1 MTTVLRIIRRGYP
14 PLPLPCWLEPTFL
27 ENWLRFH
34 ESSLSPSLRSLCLL
48 RKRRRERVA
57 EEGET
62 MTWSWLTN
70 GNSLPLQPRSRLII
84 FSETSTFNWCFL
96 IDCPSQ
102 AGARTT
108 KAFET
113 RISRCS
119 NSVWQVSFAPRTSF
133 PPVNVSLRLPPSP
146 FSVENSLNAW
156 QRSGLSDTTSRS
168 MVTKRE
174 ERRRRKGMDKRN
186 YGDVVALM

>member
-14 PLPLPCWLEPTFL
+14 PLSLPCWLEPTFL

-34 ESSLSPSLRSLCLL
+34 ESSLSLSLRSLCLL

-70 GNSLPLQPRSRLII
+70 GNSFPLQPRSRLII

-119 NSVWQVSFAPRTSF
+119 NSVWQVSFAPRTSLLWTYLSVC
-133 PPVNVSLRLPPSP
+133 PLPL
-146 FSVENSLNAW
+146 FRRELV
-156 QRSGLSDTTSRS
+156 
-168 MVTKRE
+168 KRVAEVGFIGYYIEIYGYETRGE
-174 ERRRRKGMDKRN
+174 EEEEGN
-186 YGDVVALM
+186 G